1 MARPV
6 IALLTDFG
14 TRDPYVGAMK
24 GVILDVCSEA
34 TVVDLSHDVPP
45 HDVRAAARL
54 LAACVPYY
62 PAGTIFV
69 AVVDPG
75 VGSARRA
82 LAAEA
87 GPHRFVGPDNG
98 VFTAAFDLAPPARL
112 VELTDRRFQRPTL
125 SRTFEGRDRF
135 APAAAHLARGVAITS
150 LGRAVP
156 DYERLTWPRPRAT
169 AEGVDGAVEDVDRFG
184 NLISNL
190 PRAMVAPLV
199 AAGPVDVLLGDH
211 VVPRLV
217 ATYADAAAGEVC
229 ALFGSTDRLEIA
241 INGGSAAAHFAAG
254 PGTPVAVRRRRDV

>member
-24 GVILDVCSEA
+24 GVILDVCPDV
-34 TVVDLSHDVPP
+34 TLVDLSHDVPP
-45 HDVRAAARL
+45 HDVRAGARV
-54 LAACVPYY
+54 LAACAPYY

-82 LAAEA
+82 IAAESGA
-87 GPHRFVGPDNG
+87 HRFVGPDNG
-98 VFTAAFDLAPPARL
+98 VLAAVFDGAPPKRL
-112 VELTDRRFQRPTL
+112 VELSDRRFQRPTL

-135 APAAAHLARGVAITS
+135 APVAAHLARGVALTS
-150 LGRAVP
+150 LGRAVHG
-156 DYERLTWPRPRAT
+156 YERLEWPAPRVTADG
-169 AEGVDGAVEDVDRFG
+169 AEGLVDDVDRFG

-190 PRAMVAPLV
+190 PRAAIEPLL
-199 AAGPVDVLLGDH
+199 ASGAVDVHLDGH

-217 ATYADAAAGEVC
+217 ATYAEAAAGEVC

-241 INGGSAAAHFAAG
+241 VNGGSAAAHFGAG
-254 PGTPVAVRRRRDV
+254 PGTAVAVRRRRDV